1 MTLSEF
7 SKEFD
12 ILYNNIMSNQ
22 APGLSEWEKSVF
34 LTNAQLEIL
43 KNYFNPAGNKYQ
55 QGFDDS
61 SKRQI
66 DFSNV
71 IETKKLDIY
80 VPSQT
85 YVKIDNRSY
94 CYDFPTDSISIVNEF
109 LGTLAIIPINY
120 QTYIRQMSKPYK
132 YPLKSQAWR
141 LLGKDTNNNSLHIV
155 AEIIS
160 AQTNVSLDYVIRYV
174 RRPKPIILEELS
186 NGDTID
192 NLTEKTECEL
202 DQILHKEILQRAV
215 ELAKNTFYGDLKST
229 VDIGSRVE

>member
-71 IETKKLDIY
+71 IETKKLDVY

-94 CYDFPTDSISIVNEF
+94 CYDSHGFNFIVMSFQE
-109 LGTLAIIPINY
+109 LQLLYQLIIKH
-120 QTYIRQMSKPYK
+120 T
-132 YPLKSQAWR
+132 
-141 LLGKDTNNNSLHIV
+141 
-155 AEIIS
+155 
-160 AQTNVSLDYVIRYV
+160 
-174 RRPKPIILEELS
+174 
-186 NGDTID
+186 
-192 NLTEKTECEL
+192 
-202 DQILHKEILQRAV
+202 
-215 ELAKNTFYGDLKST
+215 
-229 VDIGSRVE
+229 